1 MTRESLEE
9 EIYGVERQA
18 QRGHTRTAHKRLM
31 KLIDTYTQAKVLEA
45 RIDEI
50 NNMPSFY
57 GSHEDFQSMWESE
70 RTATLQAERGN

>member
-1 MTRESLEE
+1 
-9 EIYGVERQA
+9 
-18 QRGHTRTAHKRLM
+18 
-31 KLIDTYTQAKVLEA
+31 VLEA